1 MAKGPLRSD
10 TCKWKSCCPPPE
22 LPPLPATL
30 PQWTEWSAGQVCEP
44 GVTLQSALP
53 HAPLGIHPGL
63 SPLHSTP
70 LPVVFLNCTSDPC
83 TLFLKMSPTCT
94 KTKALCGLESMWS
107 ALASLD
113 GLHVALLPLPA
124 LQTQATPFFPL
135 APSPPLPRAPG
146 RVCAAFYFLACPRP
160 LAVRHRCPS
169 FAALPMPHSRTDLS
183 PVPPLMTLP
192 ALSDHTGQV
201 ARPQHEGQ
209 CLTLGR
215 GPHTSAD
222 GWTWPVGPSWVD
234 CGALLKSRMQ
244 QACA

>member
-83 TLFLKMSPTCT
+83 TLFLIMSPTCT

-124 LQTQATPFFPL
+124 LQTQATPFSL
-135 APSPPLPRAPG
+135 WPLPLPFPVPRAG
-146 RVCAAFYFLACPRP
+146 SVQ
-160 LAVRHRCPS
+160 PS
-169 FAALPMPHSRTDLS
+169 TSWHVLVLWPCGIGALPSQPCPCPTRGLTSPLS
-183 PVPPLMTLP
+183 LLSLHCQLSQTTP
-192 ALSDHTGQV
+192 ARL
-201 ARPQHEGQ
+201 
-209 CLTLGR
+209 L
-215 GPHTSAD
+215 
-222 GWTWPVGPSWVD
+222 GPSTK
-234 CGALLKSRMQ
+234 GSA
-244 QACA
+244 